1 MNAALSKEHLL
12 ATLLQLEK
20 RARAC
25 TTVQALAY
33 LMVNDTHALT
43 PYRQAA
49 LWTPGA
55 GGDGT
60 VTALSGLAVPDAN
73 APYTAWLAHLLAR
86 RAKDGAT
93 GAFQPQAEER
103 EMWAE
108 HLPAYG
114 LLLRLPLDEA
124 GQGAGGD
131 ATKPAGAK
139 QVGATHIGATQA
151 EATDAGA
158 THIGAT
164 HAEAT
169 RAGASQVGA
178 IRAEP
183 TRAGASNIGAT
194 HASAQRADGRP
205 SHALLVL
212 WRDTPWQGA
221 DIAVLALLADA
232 YAHAWRALMPAR
244 RGRRGASLWTR
255 LRHGEGR
262 ATWGWALALAVVA
275 LMFVP
280 VRQSVLAPAEVVARA
295 PTAVRA
301 PMQGVVDRIAVA
313 PNQPVEKGQLLAALD
328 VRDLEG
334 RLESAR
340 QTLAVA
346 DAELRQNQQLALV
359 DDRSKATLALALA
372 KREQAASDVDF
383 YTRAVTRAQLRA
395 ERGGIAL
402 FDDPADWIGKPV
414 ALGERIMMVAD
425 PADVELEIHLPVGDA
440 IKLPE
445 HAAVQLFLNTA
456 PASPLP
462 ATLVRVGYR
471 AAPTAEGVM
480 AYRVRARFDVD
491 GGVTAVSTA
500 GTGGTATTPGT
511 VDSATSSSL
520 PRVGLKGTAKLYG
533 ERTTLFGY
541 LLRKPLATVRVWLG
555 M

>member
-12 ATLLQLEK
+12 ATLLQMEK
-20 RARAC
+20 RARSC

-73 APYTAWLAHLLAR
+73 APYTAWLALLLAR

-93 GAFQPQAEER
+93 GAFQPQVEER

-131 ATKPAGAK
+131 AQLVGAK
-139 QVGATHIGATQA
+139 R
-151 EATDAGA
+151 AGA
-158 THIGAT
+158 THID
-164 HAEAT
+164 AT
-169 RAGASQVGA
+169 RA
-178 IRAEP
+178 
-183 TRAGASNIGAT
+183 
-194 HASAQRADGRP
+194 DGGP
-205 SHALLVL
+205 AHALLVL
-212 WRDTPWQGA
+212 WRDTPWQSA

-232 YAHAWRALMPAR
+232 YAHAWRALTPAR
-244 RGRRGASLWTR
+244 RGRHGASLWTH
-255 LRHGEGR
+255 LRHGER
-262 ATWGWALALAVVA
+262 RTKWGWVLGLGVVA

-395 ERGGIAL
+395 ERAGIAL

-456 PASPLP
+456 PASPLS

-480 AYRVRARFDVD
+480 AYRVRARFDAD
-491 GGVTAVSTA
+491 GSVAA
-500 GTGGTATTPGT
+500 GT
-511 VDSATSSSL
+511 VDSVTPAL

-533 ERTTLFGY
+533 ERTALFGY

-555 M
+555 L

>member
-25 TTVQALAY
+25 TTAQALAY

-49 LWTPGA
+49 LWTTGA
-55 GGDGT
+55 GGDGA

-73 APYTAWLAHLLAR
+73 APYTAWLARLLAR

-124 GQGAGGD
+124 GLSAGD

-139 QVGATHIGATQA
+139 QVGPTHAKA
-151 EATDAGA
+151 KHAGA
-158 THIGAT
+158 PH
-164 HAEAT
+164 
-169 RAGASQVGA
+169 S
-178 IRAEP
+178 
-183 TRAGASNIGAT
+183 
-194 HASAQRADGRP
+194 SAPRADGRP
-205 SHALLVL
+205 AHALLVL

-221 DIAVLALLADA
+221 DIAVLALLSDA
-232 YAHAWRALMPAR
+232 YAHAWRALTPAR
-244 RGRRGASLWTR
+244 RGRRAASLWTR
-255 LRHGEGR
+255 LRHGERR
-262 ATWGWALALAVVA
+262 AKWGWALGLSIVA

-313 PNQPVEKGQLLAALD
+313 PNQPVEQGQLLAALD

-395 ERGGIAL
+395 ERAGIAL

-491 GGVTAVSTA
+491 GSITADSTA
-500 GTGGTATTPGT
+500 GT
-511 VDSATSSSL
+511 VDSATPSSL